1 MTRYHRFRG
10 ERATPAPNR
19 PTIVFADD
27 HVLVASGI
35 ATLLE
40 DEFRLLGTAS
50 DGRTA
55 VELTQRFH
63 PDVALL
69 DISMP
74 LMNGLDAARM
84 IRATVPSTKI
94 VILTMH
100 SDRAFVAEAIR
111 AGASGYVLKRSVAHE
126 LSDAIRDVLRNRV
139 YITPLIADFAP
150 EDLEPSAGG
159 ADTQITERQ
168 REVLQLVAEG
178 RSSRQAAAILG
189 VSAKTIEFHKARI
202 KQRLGIRTTAELT
215 RYAMRN
221 GMVGPIG

>member
-1 MTRYHRFRG
+1 MS
-10 ERATPAPNR
+10 EAAR

-40 DEFRLLGTAS
+40 QDFRLLGTAS

-74 LMNGLDAARM
+74 VMNGLDAART
-84 IRATVPSTKI
+84 IHATVPSTKI

-100 SDRAFVAEAIR
+100 SDRAFVAEAFR
-111 AGASGYVLKRSVAHE
+111 AGASGYVLKRSVAGE
-126 LSDAIRDVLRNRV
+126 LPDAIRSVLRNRLYV
-139 YITPLIADFAP
+139 TPLIGDFAP
-150 EDLEPSAGG
+150 EEFVARAEHESMELTD
-159 ADTQITERQ
+159 RQ
-168 REVLQLVAEG
+168 RQVLRLLAEG
-178 RSSRQAAAILG
+178 RSAREAAAILQ

-202 KQRLGIRTTAELT
+202 REKLGIRTTAELT
-215 RYAMRN
+215 QYALRM
-221 GMVGPIG
+221 GIVAPVS

>member
-1 MTRYHRFRG
+1 M
-10 ERATPAPNR
+10 
-19 PTIVFADD
+19 
-27 HVLVASGI
+27 ASGI

-40 DEFRLLGTAS
+40 EDFRLLGTAS

-74 LMNGLDAARM
+74 LMNGLEAARV

-111 AGASGYVLKRSVAHE
+111 AGASGYVLKRSVAGE
-126 LSDAIRDVLRNRV
+126 LNDAIHGVLRNQV
-139 YITPLIADFAP
+139 YVTPLIADFAP
-150 EDLEPSAGG
+150 EDFFWSAERGV
-159 ADTQITERQ
+159 DPELSDRQ
-168 REVLQLVAEG
+168 REVLQLLAEG
-178 RSSRQAAAILG
+178 RSAREAAAILR

-202 KQRLGIRTTAELT
+202 KEKLGLRTTAELT
-215 RYAMRN
+215 QYAVRM
-221 GMVGPIG
+221 GIVGNEART

>member
-1 MTRYHRFRG
+1 MP
-10 ERATPAPNR
+10 ELNR

-40 DEFRLLGTAS
+40 EEFRLLGTAS

-74 LMNGLDAARM
+74 LMNGLEAARM

-94 VILTMH
+94 VFLTMH
-100 SDRAFVAEAIR
+100 SERAFVAEAMR
-111 AGASGYVLKRSVAHE
+111 AGASGYVLKRSVASE
-126 LSDAIRDVLRNRV
+126 LSDAIHGVLRNQV
-139 YITPLIADFAP
+139 YVTPLIKDFAP
-150 EDLEPSAGG
+150 ESPAPPTDDRSST
-159 ADTQITERQ
+159 DTELSPRQ
-168 REVLQLVAEG
+168 VQVLRLLAEG
-178 RSSRQAAAILG
+178 RSAKKAAAILQI
-189 VSAKTIEFHKARI
+189 SAKTIEFHKARI
-202 KQRLGIRTTAELT
+202 KEKLGIRTTAKLT
-215 RYAMRN
+215 QYAI
-221 GMVGPIG
+221 GAGIVGIGPPGGE

>member
-1 MTRYHRFRG
+1 MPD
-10 ERATPAPNR
+10 AKR

-40 DEFRLLGTAS
+40 EEFDLLGTAS

-55 VELTQRFH
+55 VELTQRLH

-74 LMNGLDAARM
+74 LMNGLEAARA

-100 SDRAFVAEAIR
+100 SERAFVAEAMR
-111 AGASGYVLKRSVAHE
+111 AGASGYVLKQSVAGE
-126 LSDAIRDVLRNRV
+126 LNDAIHGVLRNQIYV
-139 YITPLIADFAP
+139 TPLIKDFAP
-150 EDLEPSAGG
+150 EDLSASTPEHGNG
-159 ADTQITERQ
+159 LSPRQ
-168 REVLQLVAEG
+168 VQVLRLLAEG
-178 RSSRQAAAILG
+178 RSARQAAAVLRI
-189 VSAKTIEFHKARI
+189 SAKTIEFHKARI
-202 KQRLGIRTTAELT
+202 KEKLGVRTTAELT
-215 RYAMRN
+215 QYAVRVGIVGTEPLN
-221 GMVGPIG
+221 GE